1 SGNTS
6 NTNDSGTVTITDNDT
21 PAMSVGDVTVAEDA
35 GTASVAVS
43 IDNPSSVDTVV
54 SITTTDNSATNPDDY
69 TTTTVTATI
78 PAGQTTVDVSIP
90 ITDDTTGEPTED

>member
-1 SGNTS
+1 
-6 NTNDSGTVTITDNDT
+6 DNDT

-90 ITDDTTGEPTED
+90 